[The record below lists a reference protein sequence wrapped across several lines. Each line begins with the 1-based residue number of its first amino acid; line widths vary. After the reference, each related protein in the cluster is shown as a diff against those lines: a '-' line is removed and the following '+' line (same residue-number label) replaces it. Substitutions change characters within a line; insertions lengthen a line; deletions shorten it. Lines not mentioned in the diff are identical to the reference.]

1 MTPLGSTVNDVQHGG
16 TTAAAP
22 AYVGVDRRQARAGTR
37 TAVRAGEMAVFCAAL
52 ALVGIALPALLSGLP
67 SFDAAEHAQ
76 AALRTTW
83 SILFVCAGLFRLVR
97 WRLTGETETALLGAG
112 MFCFGLLC
120 APTAA
125 LAPLIHASQPEI
137 SLSPATRAIA
147 VTVFLVALTRSFR
160 SAPVDARVRP
170 LRTIS
175 RMLTIGVLALASVIA
190 LGSVGS
196 TEAVPT
202 AAWVAVGAVQAVCWL
217 ALAVIASIRGIR
229 QQSASHIWLGL
240 GLLLMAT
247 AEILHALAIV
257 GPFSLAFFGTCLQVV
272 VGGIALANS
281 AADLGVVFS
290 AEGNRLLSLSGALH
304 EAEQMRT
311 EEEHEQE
318 ERLHDARS
326 VIAALKAA
334 SITLDRYD
342 ERLDTSV
349 KHSLRSSLVSEL
361 ARLERVIDG
370 RRKEPLQAFR
380 LDVALGPVLTAEREN
395 GLVITNKLGSVKA
408 LGRPVEL
415 ATVLQNL
422 LVNARRYAPGS
433 VVRISATSSGGR
445 VQILV
450 EDRGPGVDAT
460 QHELVFQRGYRCS
473 PDNADGSGLG
483 LYLARRLMREQDG
496 EIVLRERTGG
506 GASFVLS
513 LQGPS
518 GAQQPK
524 GRIEVRNS
532 VNVAVE
538 GTADE
543 RDGASVTRLPRQ
555 RDNDAGSG
563 HTDGVVRDN
572 KVNHATGRRGRR
584 NLQAT

>member
-1 MTPLGSTVNDVQHGG
+1 M
-16 TTAAAP
+16 AAF
-22 AYVGVDRRQARAGTR
+22 V
-37 TAVRAGEMAVFCAAL
+37 AAL
-52 ALVGIALPALLSGLP
+52 ALIGIALPALLSDLP
-67 SFDAAEHAQ
+67 SFDAAEHAH

-97 WRLTGETETALLGAG
+97 WRLTGETGTALLGAG
-112 MFCFGLLC
+112 MFCFGLLS

-125 LAPLIHASQPEI
+125 LAPLIHHSQPDI

-160 SAPVDARVRP
+160 SAPIDARVRP
-170 LRTIS
+170 LRTIVRTLATS
-175 RMLTIGVLALASVIA
+175 IFALASVIA
-190 LGSVGS
+190 FGSAGA
-196 TEAVPT
+196 TESVPT
-202 AAWVAVGAVQAVCWL
+202 AAWIAVGAVQASCWL
-217 ALAVIASIRGIR
+217 ALAVTATARGIR
-229 QQSASHIWLGL
+229 QQNASHIWIGL
-240 GLLLMAT
+240 GLLLMT
-247 AEILHALAIV
+247 AAEVMHASAFV

-290 AEGNRLLSLSGALH
+290 AEGNRVLSLSGALH
-304 EAEQMRT
+304 EAEQMRS
-311 EEEHEQE
+311 EEEQEQE

-370 RRKEPLQAFR
+370 RRREPLQAFR
-380 LDVALGPVLTAEREN
+380 LDVALGPVLMAEREN

-408 LGRPVEL
+408 LGRPLEL
-415 ATVLQNL
+415 ATVVQNL

-445 VQILV
+445 AQILV
-450 EDRGPGVDAT
+450 EDRGPGVDPT
-460 QHELVFQRGYRCS
+460 QHELIFQRGYRCS
-473 PDNADGSGLG
+473 PDEADGSGLG

-496 EIVLRERTGG
+496 EIVLRDRVGG

-513 LQGPS
+513 LRTPS
-518 GAQQPK
+518 GVQQPK
-524 GRIEVRNS
+524 SSVQVRHA
-532 VNVAVE
+532 VNAAVE
-538 GTADE
+538 GATDE
-543 RDGASVTRLPRQ
+543 GDGATVTRLPRQ
-555 RDNDAGSG
+555 RDDDASSRRTG
-563 HTDGVVRDN
+563 DVVRDN
-572 KVNHATGRRGRR
+572 KINHATSRRSRR
-584 NLQAT
+584 DLQAT

>member
-1 MTPLGSTVNDVQHGG
+1 M
-16 TTAAAP
+16 AP
-22 AYVGVDRRQARAGTR
+22 AYIGVDRRQTRAGTR
-37 TAVRAGEMAVFCAAL
+37 NSVRPGEMAAFFAAF
-52 ALVGIALPALLSGLP
+52 ALVGIALPALLSDLP
-67 SFDAAEHAQ
+67 SFDAAGHAQ

-97 WRLTGETETALLGAG
+97 WRLTGETGTALLGAG
-112 MFCFGLLC
+112 MLCFGLLS

-125 LAPLIHASQPEI
+125 LAPLIHDSQPAI

-160 SAPVDARVRP
+160 SAPIDARVRP
-170 LRTIS
+170 LHTIG
-175 RMLTIGVLALASVIA
+175 RMLTIAALALASVIA
-190 LGSVGS
+190 FGGAGS
-196 TEAVPT
+196 TQSVPT
-202 AAWVAVGAVQAVCWL
+202 GAWIAVGVAQTAYWL
-217 ALAVIASIRGIR
+217 ALSTVALSRGIR
-229 QQSASHIWLGL
+229 DQSASHIWIGL
-240 GLLLMAT
+240 GLLLMSA
-247 AEILHALAIV
+247 AELLHALAFV
-257 GPFSLAFFGTCLQVV
+257 GPFSLAFFATCLQVV

-290 AEGNRLLSLSGALH
+290 AEGNRVLSLSGALH
-304 EAEQMRT
+304 DAEQMLT
-311 EEEHEQE
+311 EEEQEQE

-370 RRKEPLQAFR
+370 RRREPLQAFR
-380 LDVALGPVLTAEREN
+380 LDVALGPVFTAEREN

-408 LGRPVEL
+408 LGRPLEL
-415 ATVLQNL
+415 ATVVQNL

-433 VVRISATSSGGR
+433 VVRISATSSNGR

-450 EDRGPGVDAT
+450 EDRGPGVDPT
-460 QHELVFQRGYRCS
+460 QHELIFQRGYRCS
-473 PDNADGSGLG
+473 PGETGGSGLG
-483 LYLARRLMREQDG
+483 LYLARRLMREQNG
-496 EIVLRERTGG
+496 EIVLRERAGG
-506 GASFVLS
+506 GASFILS
-513 LQGPS
+513 LQAPS

-524 GRIEVRNS
+524 SGVEVRNP
-532 VNVAVE
+532 VNAAVE
-538 GTADE
+538 GSAHE
-543 RDGASVTRLPRQ
+543 RDGATLTLLPRQ
-555 RDNDAGSG
+555 RDDDASG
-563 HTDGVVRDN
+563 GRTGDVVRDD
-572 KVNHATGRRGRR
+572 KIHEPARRRSRR